1 MGRKKKA
8 PKPPTPVAPPPPVE
22 EVEAEFISPAIR
34 RRSAERARRGAYITK
49 GERKLGG
56 RAKPLSKDVIE
67 ARKGEVEGVDLL
79 KGFKAPERKSGVSK
93 RPGRRATRWVESD
106 EDLAKRTLDAKV
118 DYLQEKGKGFKLE
131 KVKTAEQVDPYNTE
145 IINRVG
151 RQQRGKRNVAYKKAV
166 KRRKANYDAYLRKW
180 VSRSSKKVKYQDKTT
195 RLKNLGLM

>member
-1 MGRKKKA
+1 M
-8 PKPPTPVAPPPPVE
+8 
-22 EVEAEFISPAIR
+22 EAEFISPAIR